1 MQSAFFGKHLVKSYE
16 NIISNRFQIS
26 FGVFK
31 SMNVAESTAPRVRE
45 AVIEPTV
52 KPGVLEKPK
61 AETVAENPVSPTA
74 SQEKSGLSTD
84 LQRFLSLRSL
94 DFSGDKNTPSK
105 PAAYPNAPLY
115 SEGVREAD
123 DNLPTTDSKGN
134 PIKDGDAVHYNDV
147 KQGGQ
152 NNCFLMASIA
162 SIAKNDPQAIRDM
175 IKENK
180 DANGNVTS
188 YTVTLNKKDGGFLGT
203 GLFGGGYDKT
213 EITVPASEILTNG
226 AGQGDNGEVWVKV
239 IESAYA
245 KLNGGT
251 DVWKKG
257 GSPAD
262 ALPTLTGRST
272 TSHSADGKD
281 YSFENLQKDLTGKK
295 NVVINT
301 KSEEDDEKKKVKN
314 SPYELHNWH
323 VYLVE
328 KAYVDADGRKM
339 VQLYNPWGNDH
350 PKPIPFEELGKYCN
364 QFTVN

>member
-1 MQSAFFGKHLVKSYE
+1 
-16 NIISNRFQIS
+16 
-26 FGVFK
+26 
-31 SMNVAESTAPRVRE
+31 MNVAESTAPKVRE

-52 KPGVLEKPK
+52 KPAVQEKPR
-61 AETVAENPVSPTA
+61 AETVVENPVSPTA
-74 SQEKSGLSTD
+74 VQEKSGLSTD
-84 LQRFLSLRSL
+84 LQRFLSFRSL

-213 EITVPASEILTNG
+213 EVTVPASEILTNG

-272 TSHSADGKD
+272 TSHSANGGD
-281 YSFENLQKDLTGKK
+281 YSFENLQKDLTDKK

-301 KSEEDDEKKKVKN
+301 KSEEDDEKGKVKN

-328 KAYVDADGRKM
+328 KAYVDADGRQM